1 MTDTQSIPVMVRL
14 SPDQV
19 RAVDD
24 WRQRQQDLPS
34 RAEAIRRLVDF
45 GIGKALGKLPRAGR
59 LEPK

>member
-24 WRQRQQDLPS
+24 WRQAQENLPS

-45 GIGKALGKLPRAGR
+45 GIGKALGKLPRGGR

>member
-24 WRQRQQDLPS
+24 WRQRQEDLPS

-45 GIGKALGKLPRAGR
+45 GIGKALGKRPRAAR

>member
-1 MTDTQSIPVMVRL
+1 MTDTQSIPIMVRL

-24 WRQRQQDLPS
+24 WRQRQEDLPS

-45 GIGKALGKLPRAGR
+45 GIGKALGKLPRASR

>member
-1 MTDTQSIPVMVRL
+1 MVRL

-19 RAVDD
+19 RAVND
-24 WRQRQQDLPS
+24 WRQRQEDLPS